1 MKSFVI
7 SLILCIR
14 YSTHLWILI
23 PETMTFN
30 VKRIASSLGSSI
42 EKLALP
48 LDASKCMQVT
58 MRSAGYVSS
67 YDHIQLRRCPQTA
80 PLRRDPQLIAKVGSD
95 PLRQLGWKP
104 SQDRVR
110 SAVCVGNVVLP
121 WSAIIVL
128 DHIVAQGR
136 RNNINQIRQKSS
148 RFQKMD
154 IDVLLAP
161 SASSDSLS
169 FTTM

>member
-1 MKSFVI
+1 
-7 SLILCIR
+7 
-14 YSTHLWILI
+14 
-23 PETMTFN
+23 
-30 VKRIASSLGSSI
+30 
-42 EKLALP
+42 
-48 LDASKCMQVT
+48 MQVT
-58 MRSAGYVSS
+58 MRSANDVSS
-67 YDHIQLRRCPQTA
+67 YDCIQLGRCPQA
-80 PLRRDPQLIAKVGSD
+80 AQLWRDPQLIAKVGSD